1 LFEIDYCF
9 TIMLCDG
16 RVYYLIFKE
25 WLRPSSLF
33 NRTDLYNDNAYVT
46 KIKHNKYNVQAIYSF
61 YHNTVRPVIREACYS
76 HLENTCM
83 AASYSHVLFE
93 CVYEPRKVSVHVY
106 VWIRVITKLPNSE
119 QSSKG
124 KIKTHKY
131 INRHNQSTTGKLWK
145 P

>member
-1 LFEIDYCF
+1 
-9 TIMLCDG
+9 MLCDG

-83 AASYSHVLFE
+83 AASYSHILFGTALTT
-93 CVYEPRKVSVHVY
+93 
-106 VWIRVITKLPNSE
+106 ILP
-119 QSSKG
+119 
-124 KIKTHKY
+124 ILFKY
-131 INRHNQSTTGKLWK
+131 CYKYCYSDSRNL
-145 P
+145 

>member
-1 LFEIDYCF
+1 
-9 TIMLCDG
+9 MLCDG

-83 AASYSHVLFE
+83 AASYSHLLFE

-106 VWIRVITKLPNSE
+106 V
-119 QSSKG
+119 
-124 KIKTHKY
+124 
-131 INRHNQSTTGKLWK
+131 
-145 P
+145 